1 MARVHP
7 GNMNSRL
14 PDDHRT
20 TSDHLDDQ
28 SRNHDF
34 EKKARDVSI
43 PRGGGGGRAGVG
55 RGGGRSEYIKCCYG
69 CGEPGHFVRDCPTTG
84 PSARSYGRRGN
95 QASGNDP
102 SKAGV
107 IEITSGTAKFRTKPL
122 ITSTEISTNSEPVK
136 PFLNELPPKNVDTS
150 PLLAK
155 IEHKENELK
164 TCGQEIEGLNSRLN
178 KVTTE
183 LCCTRAKN
191 EEMILNMSK
200 LQEDLEKCRKDLSSA
215 RNKEAE
221 MSRKCWLMKNEFE
234 ETKDELY
241 ENITELE
248 ECKDRLCEKIT
259 ELEETNDAEMMKLKL
274 EKEQWRKAAKAIA
287 SVLGGGAEI
296 CSKTPELESLVLYYS
311 ERAAKRMS
319 LGKMR
324 KAVNDCRMAALLD
337 PSFLKVCLTAGNCHL
352 AFGEFDDALYNYKK
366 CLESGVVCLDRRLT
380 IEASEGLQN
389 AQKVVNYVNQSA
401 ELLQQKTLESA
412 TNALEVITKALS
424 ISIYSEKLLEM
435 KGEALFMLRKYEEVV
450 QMCEQTLASAKK
462 NCASIS
468 DSNHTSNEEQK
479 RLLKLW
485 RWSLMSRSYFHMAR
499 FDMALAIVEKYEKL
513 APAET
518 KTEGPSSLSAATVS
532 ELLRLKS
539 AGNEAYQA
547 GRHRE
552 AVGHYSNALLR
563 SIECRPFAAICLC
576 NRAAAHQ
583 ALGEVVD
590 AIADC
595 NLAIALDGNYLKAIS
610 RRANLHEKIRDYE
623 HAALDLQRLVSLL
636 EKQCEAKYV
645 EDLTVARRRLSSINK
660 YMKKGMTLDLYLI
673 LGLKGSESGSEIK
686 KAYHKAAL
694 RHHPDKAGKFLVRS
708 ESGADGHVWTEI
720 FTTIHEDADKLFK
733 IIGEAYAVLSDANKR
748 FKYNLEDAMK
758 DDFGW

>member
-1 MARVHP
+1 
-7 GNMNSRL
+7 GS
-14 PDDHRT
+14 
-20 TSDHLDDQ
+20 
-28 SRNHDF
+28 
-34 EKKARDVSI
+34 
-43 PRGGGGGRAGVG
+43 
-55 RGGGRSEYIKCCYG
+55 
-69 CGEPGHFVRDCPTTG
+69 
-84 PSARSYGRRGN
+84 

-102 SKAGV
+102 SKVGV
-107 IEITSGTAKFRTKPL
+107 LEITSGTAKFRTKPL

-136 PFLNELPPKNVDTS
+136 PFLDELSSKNVDTS

-155 IEHKENELK
+155 IEQKENELILR
-164 TCGQEIEGLNSRLN
+164 GQEIEGLNRQLME
-178 KVTTE
+178 VTTE
-183 LCCTRAKN
+183 LRCTRVKN
-191 EEMILNMSK
+191 EEMILNVSK
-200 LQEDLEKCRKDLSSA
+200 LQKDLEKYRQDLSSA

-221 MSRKCWLMKNEFE
+221 MSRKCWHMKNEFE

-241 ENITELE
+241 EKITELE
-248 ECKDRLCEKIT
+248 ECKDRMYEKIT

-274 EKEQWRKAAKAIA
+274 ETEQWRKAAKAIA
-287 SVLGGGAEI
+287 SVLGGGAEV

-311 ERAAKRMS
+311 NRAAKRMS

-324 KAVNDCRMAALLD
+324 KAVNDCRMATLLD
-337 PSFLKVCLTAGNCHL
+337 PSFLRKWMVHCTIT
-352 AFGEFDDALYNYKK
+352 KII
-366 CLESGVVCLDRRLT
+366 CLDRRLA
-380 IEASEGLQN
+380 IEASDGLQN
-389 AQKVVNYVNQSA
+389 AEKVVNYVNQSA
-401 ELLQQKTLESA
+401 ELLEQKTLESA
-412 TNALEVITKALS
+412 TKALEVITEALS
-424 ISIYSEKLLEM
+424 ISCYSEKLLEM

-450 QMCEQTLASAKK
+450 QMCEQTLAFAEK
-462 NCASIS
+462 NYATIS
-468 DSNHTSNEEQK
+468 DSNHTSNEEEQK

-485 RWSLMSRSYFHMAR
+485 RWNLMSRSYFHMAR
-499 FDMALAIVEKYEKL
+499 FDKALAILEKHEKL

-518 KTEGPSSLSAATVS
+518 KTEAPSALSAATVS

-552 AVGHYSNALLR
+552 AVRHYSNALLR
-563 SIECRPFAAICLC
+563 SVECRPFAAICLG

-595 NLAIALDGNYLKAIS
+595 NLAIALDDNYLKAIS

-623 HAALDLQRLVSLL
+623 HAALDLQRLISLL

-645 EDLTVARRRLSSINK
+645 EELRIARQRLSSINR
-660 YMKKGMTLDLYLI
+660 YMKKEMT
-673 LGLKGSESGSEIK
+673 GLKGSESGAEIK

-708 ESGADGHVWTEI
+708 ESGADSHVWNEI

-758 DDFGW
+758 DDFG

>member
-7 GNMNSRL
+7 GNMNSRV
-14 PDDHRT
+14 PDDYRT

-28 SRNHDF
+28 PRNHDF
-34 EKKARDVSI
+34 EKKARDAAT
-43 PRGGGGGRAGVG
+43 PRGGGRAGVG

-69 CGEPGHFVRDCPTTG
+69 CGEPGHIVRDCPTAG
-84 PSARSYGRRGN
+84 SSARSYGRRGS

-102 SKAGV
+102 SKVGV
-107 IEITSGTAKFRTKPL
+107 LEITSGTAKFRTKPL

-136 PFLNELPPKNVDTS
+136 PFLDELSSKNVDTS

-155 IEHKENELK
+155 IEQKENELILR
-164 TCGQEIEGLNSRLN
+164 GQEIEGLNRQLME
-178 KVTTE
+178 VTTE
-183 LCCTRAKN
+183 LRCTRVKN
-191 EEMILNMSK
+191 EEMILNVSK
-200 LQEDLEKCRKDLSSA
+200 LQKDLEKYRQDLSSA

-221 MSRKCWLMKNEFE
+221 MSRKCWHMKNEFE

-241 ENITELE
+241 EKITELE
-248 ECKDRLCEKIT
+248 ECKDRMYEKIT

-274 EKEQWRKAAKAIA
+274 ETEQWRKAAKAIA
-287 SVLGGGAEI
+287 SVLGGGAEV

-311 ERAAKRMS
+311 NRAAKRMS

-324 KAVNDCRMAALLD
+324 KAVNDCRMATLLD
-337 PSFLKVCLTAGNCHL
+337 PSFLRVCLTAGNCHL
-352 AFGEFDDALYNYKK
+352 ALGEMDGALYNYKK
-366 CLESGVVCLDRRLT
+366 CLESGVICLDRRLA
-380 IEASEGLQN
+380 IEASDGLQN
-389 AQKVVNYVNQSA
+389 AEKVVNYVNQSA
-401 ELLQQKTLESA
+401 ELLEQKTLESA
-412 TNALEVITKALS
+412 TKALEVITEALS
-424 ISIYSEKLLEM
+424 ISCYSEKLLEM

-450 QMCEQTLASAKK
+450 QMCEQTLAFAEK
-462 NCASIS
+462 NYATIS
-468 DSNHTSNEEQK
+468 DSNHTSNEEEQK

-485 RWSLMSRSYFHMAR
+485 RWNLMSRSYFHMAR
-499 FDMALAIVEKYEKL
+499 FDKALAILEKHEKL

-518 KTEGPSSLSAATVS
+518 KTEAPSALSAATVS

-552 AVGHYSNALLR
+552 AVRHYSNALLR
-563 SIECRPFAAICLC
+563 SVECRPFAAICLG

-595 NLAIALDGNYLKAIS
+595 NLAIALDDNYLKAIS

-623 HAALDLQRLVSLL
+623 HAALDLQRLISLL

-645 EDLTVARRRLSSINK
+645 EELRIARQRLSSINR
-660 YMKKGMTLDLYLI
+660 YMKKEMTLDLYLI
-673 LGLKGSESGSEIK
+673 LGLKGSESGAEIK

-708 ESGADGHVWTEI
+708 ESGADSHVWNEI